1 MDQLPAFGR
10 AYVIET
16 DHVAEVGVEV
26 VVEIE
31 AGIEPEVGVGIGNG
45 QELGVVIEVGVEA
58 AAVAGAKAGAG
69 AGCAPEVVAGQ
80 PRVKEE
86 PEMTVAAETEH
97 LSAAGKGNSSGTAAD
112 KDHIQDTADNIADTV
127 VAVDT
132 TVLKSA

>member
-16 DHVAEVGVEV
+16 DHVAEVGVEG

-58 AAVAGAKAGAG
+58 AAVAGAGAG